1 MIDGGIRYER
11 EPAKRVFASELRES
25 IKVIK
30 GSSDEKSPAYILLP
44 TGERC
49 NRVIFSGTL
58 TDKSKLA
65 GDQNVQYRARVS
77 DPTGVF
83 YINASTYQPEAMAQ
97 MAKID
102 SETPAFV
109 IVIGKPNL
117 YVNNEG
123 KTLISIRVESIQVVD
138 REIRDIWVLDTARTT
153 LERVKKM
160 YEGGEEAGGDV
171 ALARETYK
179 QSEGHWR
186 KVVYDALA
194 SLI

>member
-1 MIDGGIRYER
+1 MVDAGQRYER

-25 IKVIK
+25 IRVIK

-49 NRVIFSGTL
+49 NRIIFSGTL
-58 TDKSKLA
+58 TDKSKSA

-117 YVNNEG
+117 YTNNEG
-123 KTLISIRVESIQVVD
+123 KTLVSIRVESIQVVD
-138 REIRDIWVLDTARTT
+138 REIRDIWVLDTARAT
-153 LERVKKM
+153 LKRINNMFV
-160 YEGGEEAGGDV
+160 EGDKEQSDI
-171 ALARETYK
+171 ALARETYN
-179 QSEGHWR
+179 QSEGYWR
-186 KVVYDALA
+186 KVVYNALA